1 MTHFEMMLLGRIDA
15 LTGKVGELATAVGRL
30 EERQISQDD
39 RLEELERTPPPAP
52 VARAS
57 AAPGRSRWCVT
68 KDVGVT
74 GAAIVALV
82 TAIAQAVHAPP
93 PAPPAP
99 VPRPPATSGAGPQ

>member
-15 LTGKVGELATAVGRL
+15 LTTEVGRMATAVARL

-52 VARAS
+52 ARAS
-57 AAPGRSRWCVT
+57 AAPGRSRWCIT

-93 PAPPAP
+93 PAPPPA
-99 VPRPPATSGAGPQ
+99 PRPPVASGAGPQ